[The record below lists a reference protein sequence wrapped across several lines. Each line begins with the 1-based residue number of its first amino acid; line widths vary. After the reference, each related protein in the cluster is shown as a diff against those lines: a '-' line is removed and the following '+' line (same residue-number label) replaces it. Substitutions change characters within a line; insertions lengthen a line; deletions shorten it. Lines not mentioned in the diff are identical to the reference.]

1 MLHRVHVQILDN
13 PYEEFLYNWDEFEA
27 PLTNREIAEELKKE
41 MDYFYSSLVF
51 VEYIDLFTD
60 EEEEFGEIR
69 ELLRLGA
76 IDTPIVVINGTIRA
90 YGNIS
95 APVIKQEVERLLS
108 LGPIH

>member
-1 MLHRVHVQILDN
+1 MLQRVHVQILDN
-13 PYEEFLYNWDEFEA
+13 PHEELLYNWDEFGT

-41 MDYFYSSLVF
+41 MDYFYPSLVF

-60 EEEEFGEIR
+60 EEEGFGEIR
-69 ELLRLGA
+69 ELLRVGA
-76 IDTPIVVINGTIRA
+76 IDTPIVLINGTIRT

-95 APVIKQEVERLLS
+95 SSVIKKEVEKLLS